1 MEEGEQALERGERGG
16 ARRGLVLVEP
26 RLDRL
31 GVPVA
36 EVVEREVVEHVRR
49 GREVERAPTP
59 PRPAPARDRSGPGS
73 SAPRARSARR
83 PARCPRRSG
92 GSAARRSRA
101 CSRACGPPRSRPGE
115 KRTSWVDEILSSPYR
130 VASAP
135 WASIISSGSTPVPR
149 LFDIRRPSAASTVEW
164 MITSVN
170 GTSPISS
177 SPAQIIRFSHSRMI
191 SRAVELTLPG

>member
-1 MEEGEQALERGERGG
+1 MPSAFWRIS
-16 ARRGLVLVEP
+16 
-26 RLDRL
+26 
-31 GVPVA
+31 
-36 EVVEREVVEHVRR
+36 RETFQSLL
-49 GREVERAPTP
+49 ASL
-59 PRPAPARDRSGPGS
+59 RPS
-73 SAPRARSARR
+73 SIA
-83 PARCPRRSG
+83 
-92 GSAARRSRA
+92 
-101 CSRACGPPRSRPGE
+101 PGE
-115 KRTSWVDEILSSPYR
+115 KRTSWVDEIFSSPYR

-177 SPAQIIRFSHSRMI
+177 RPAQIIRFSQSRMI